1 MKAGGL
7 RRGGVRETGR
17 PGAPL
22 NAFGPFKHNLR
33 GGSPFISKQPF
44 RATLSYATQDRVADI
59 LKIATCVKA
68 TLHAPSNGHG
78 GPHQCHPGTSFPY
91 AGAIFPYAG
100 AISTGSVGRSN
111 EEGRQTNNKS
121 QQTFNMNGE
130 AYVLDPPRPPMAY
143 GWRVTS
149 HGGTRSDRFPVKKD
163 LSKVEPP

>member
-59 LKIATCVKA
+59 LKIATGVKA

-78 GPHQCHPGTSFPY
+78 GPHQCHPCT
-91 AGAIFPYAG
+91 IFPYAG

-111 EEGRQTNNKS
+111 EEGRQTNN
-121 QQTFNMNGE
+121 
-130 AYVLDPPRPPMAY
+130 
-143 GWRVTS
+143 
-149 HGGTRSDRFPVKKD
+149 
-163 LSKVEPP
+163 